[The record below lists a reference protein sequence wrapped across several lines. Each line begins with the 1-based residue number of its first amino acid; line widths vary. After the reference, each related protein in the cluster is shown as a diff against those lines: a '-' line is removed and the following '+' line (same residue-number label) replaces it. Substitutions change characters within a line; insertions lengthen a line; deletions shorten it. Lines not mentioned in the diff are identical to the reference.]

1 KQARGPKTG
10 ETNEENI
17 NKPCAEDIL
26 AQELSCPICLQLFCN
41 PVVLPCGHNY
51 CLTCIKK
58 ATLCENAP
66 KGQSQCPECR
76 RDFGGPDSLQKNFKL
91 SSIVEHFQA
100 SLLGGGN
107 SVPGEIWS
115 KCKQHNQVLEYYCG
129 SDRGFLCSTC
139 VAEGD
144 HQNHEVQTFAAAEA
158 EMRHLLEI
166 QSKAVA
172 DRLQMTQSLLQT
184 ATEGN
189 QGGASAAA
197 AEKLVTQVGKLLDAM
212 KSLANLFQQEMKK
225 HVEQEQR
232 QQQKNWD
239 QCVDLLKDQAQS
251 LCEYQ
256 EDITR
261 VLAETAEPLFIIGF
275 LQVEP
280 KLKEVLSSSI
290 PQAPERI
297 AFSAKKLSTSLNS
310 EDFRAEMGQL
320 HQELHS
326 LLNPL
331 ELTFNPNTAHVN
343 LLLSKDLQTVKF
355 SSNKQPYQENPE
367 RFTTAVQVLCT
378 QGFSNG
384 QHAWVVEVS
393 SQSMWSVGASYRNV
407 PRKGDHSRMGH
418 NSASWR
424 LQWKNKKL
432 TVCHGSNSFA
442 LADAPPTPPQRLE
455 VMLDYEGGRLSFY
468 NSKSRKEHL
477 HTFRALFQET
487 LYPAFALH
495 SSNENSWITLQSKV

>member
-1 KQARGPKTG
+1 MKQAWQHSSAGISSIQVSSSPKSSQVVMSLSTPV
-10 ETNEENI
+10 
-17 NKPCAEDIL
+17 KAEDIL

-58 ATLCENAP
+58 AT
-66 KGQSQCPECR
+66 
-76 RDFGGPDSLQKNFKL
+76 DFG
-91 SSIVEHFQA
+91 A
-100 SLLGGGN
+100 SLLGEHHAQRHSFHN
-107 SVPGEIWS
+107 RTFVEPSTEQSWS